1 MLPHVRAHRTHSQF
15 KPHIH
20 MTPDQLSTGNTL
32 AKELQFLYSV
42 RDAIKGANCITLGEG
57 DSGKK
62 PFKLGNYFSD
72 LFYDGGALDK
82 ALDSAGAVT
91 FNYKSAGKIQAGK
104 PEQYNQ
110 ESLQAASFVMGFSPA
125 LDVVRAVMLAHLDQL
140 IDAKE
145 KEFKAL

>member
-1 MLPHVRAHRTHSQF
+1 
-15 KPHIH
+15 

-57 DSGKK
+57 DTAKL
-62 PFKLGNYFSD
+62 PFKYGNYFND
-72 LFYDGGALDK
+72 LFYDGGAPNK
-82 ALDSAGAVT
+82 ATNSAGAVT
-91 FNYKSAGKIQAGK
+91 FNYKSAGRIQAAS
-104 PEQYNQ
+104 PEQHNQ
-110 ESLQAASFVMGFSPA
+110 ESLQSASFVMGFAPA

-145 KEFKAL
+145 KKFKAL